1 MAAQSLVSVRFEKTE
16 TPARFEPMPS
26 KKHADRM
33 LHVTFGTHKKQSF
46 GAETPERQQHSR
58 ASAKQKTV
66 RNMDSER
73 WLLKV
78 SSASDSKRPKHQQDS
93 SPCQA
98 KNTQTECFTS
108 PLEPIKNKASV
119 PKDPNASSSRASVPS
134 KKPFETWI
142 PNDGCSKSRQ
152 RQIRKDRNT
161 SKIRAHAK
169 QKNTQT
175 ECFTSPLEP
184 IKNKASVPKHPNASS
199 TVEPLPSKKPFETWI
214 PNDGCSKSGQ
224 RQIRKDRNT
233 SKIRAHAKQ
242 KNTQTECFTSPLEPI
257 KNKAS
262 VPKHPNAS
270 SSRASV
276 PSKKPFETWIPNDG
290 CSKSRQRQIRKD
302 RNTSKIRAHAK
313 QKNTQT
319 ECFTSPLEPIKNKAS
334 NASSSRASAKQKT
347 VRNMDSERWL
357 LKVWPASDS
366 KRPKHQQ
373 DSSPCQAKKHADR
386 MLHVTFGTHKKQSF
400 GSETPERQQQSSL
413 LCQAKNRSKHGFR
426 TMAAQSLVSVFEKTE
441 TPARFEPMPSKKHAD
456 RMLHV
461 TFGTHKKQSFG
472 SETPE
477 RQQQSSLCQAKNR
490 SKHGFR
496 TMAAQSLISVRFE
509 KTETPAR
516 FEPMPSKKHADKM
529 LHVTFGTHK
538 KQSFGSETPERQQ
551 QSSLCQTWIPNDG
564 CSKSRQRQIRK
575 DRNTSKI
582 RAHAKQKN
590 TQTECFTSPLEP
602 IKNKASNAS
611 SSRASAKQKTVRNM
625 DSERWL
631 LKVSSASDSKR
642 PKHQQDSSPCQAKN
656 TQTEC
661 FKFGTHKKQSFGAER
676 PERQQQS
683 SLCAKQKTVRNVDS
697 ERWLLKVSSASDSKR
712 PKHQQDSSPC
722 QAKKHADRMLH
733 VTFGTHK
740 KQSFGAERP
749 ERQQQSS
756 LCQAKNRSKRG
767 FRTMAA
773 QSLVSVRFEKTETP
787 ARFEPMP
794 SKKTRRQ
801 NASRHLWNP

>member
-1 MAAQSLVSVRFEKTE
+1 
-16 TPARFEPMPS
+16 MPS

-46 GAETPERQQHSR
+46 GAERPERQQR
-58 ASAKQKTV
+58 
-66 RNMDSER
+66 
-73 WLLKV
+73 
-78 SSASDSKRPKHQQDS
+78 
-93 SPCQA
+93 
-98 KNTQTECFTS
+98 
-108 PLEPIKNKASV
+108 
-119 PKDPNASSSRASVPS
+119 SSRASVPS

-262 VPKHPNAS
+262 VPKDPNAS

-334 NASSSRASAKQKT
+334 VPKHPNASSSRAFAKQKT

-413 LCQAKNRSKHGFR
+413 CQAKNRSKRGFR

-602 IKNKASNAS
+602 IKNKASVPKDPNAS

-631 LKVSSASDSKR
+631 LKIWPASDSKR
-642 PKHQQDSSPCQAKN
+642 PKY
-656 TQTEC
+656 
-661 FKFGTHKKQSFGAER
+661 
-676 PERQQQS
+676 
-683 SLCAKQKTVRNVDS
+683 
-697 ERWLLKVSSASDSKR
+697 
-712 PKHQQDSSPC
+712 QQDSSPC

-733 VTFGTHK
+733 VTSGTHK
-740 KQSFGAERP
+740 KQSFGSERP

-756 LCQAKNRSKRG
+756 LCQAKNRSKHG

-794 SKKTRRQ
+794 SRKTRRQ
-801 NASRHLWNP
+801 NASRHLSNP